1 MSVLEARNITKEFPG
16 TVALDDVSVSFD
28 SGKVHAIVG
37 KNGSGKSTLLKIIS
51 GAQQATSGVL
61 ILDGKE
67 VKIASTT
74 DAFKDGIATV
84 YQELSLIPTL
94 SVTENILLGRMPM
107 KYGMID
113 WNAANSQ
120 VKSLLQELS
129 IDIPVTAKV
138 STLSMWQRQMIEI
151 AKAMSFNPKVLQ
163 LDEPTSSLARHEVAA
178 LFKMVRKL
186 KEKDVIITYVSHKLQ
201 ELWEIADDCTVIRD
215 GKYIGKKNMS
225 ELTHRELIDMMFG
238 DTQVQTR
245 PDDLMVSDK
254 VVLRVNNLTREG
266 KFENV
271 SFELHKGEVLG
282 IAGMLGSGRTE
293 LLKSI
298 FGADKFDGGTVEFG
312 GQTINKHHS
321 SLKKM
326 KSLGMALTPEDR
338 KTEGLVLMSSINR
351 NLVYASLG
359 ALSKFGFM
367 NEKKEKQYIDRQVD
381 ELQIKV
387 ASTAL
392 PVTSLSGGN
401 QQKVVVGNWLNTDP
415 TVMLFD
421 EPSRGI
427 DVAAKQ
433 QIFKIMWDQSRKGI
447 SSIMVS
453 SELEELLEVC
463 QRILIMCEGKIV
475 GQIDPDEVSTNE
487 LYALCM
493 GDSSGEKDQID
504 IPSQNN

>member
-1 MSVLEARNITKEFPG
+1 MSVLEARNITKVFPG

-67 VKIASTT
+67 VKISSTT

-84 YQELSLIPTL
+84 YQELSLVPTL

-113 WNAANSQ
+113 WNAANTQ
-120 VKSLLQELS
+120 VKNLLQELS

-138 STLSMWQRQMIEI
+138 SSLSMWQRQMIEI

-215 GKYIGKKNMS
+215 GKYIGKKDMS
-225 ELTHRELIDMMFG
+225 ELSHRELIDMMFG
-238 DTQVQTR
+238 DTQVQSR
-245 PDDLMVSDK
+245 PDDLMVSDE
-254 VVLRVNNLTREG
+254 VVLKVNNLTREG
-266 KFENV
+266 IFEDV

-298 FGADKFDGGTVEFG
+298 FGADKFDSGTVEFG
-312 GQTINKHHS
+312 GQVINKHHS

-351 NLVYASLG
+351 NLVYASLDS
-359 ALSKFGFM
+359 LSKFGFM
-367 NEKKEKQYIDRQVD
+367 NEKKEKEYIDRQVKD
-381 ELQIKV
+381 LQIKV

-392 PVTSLSGGN
+392 PVMSLSGGN
-401 QQKVVVGNWLNTDP
+401 QQKVVVGNWLNTNP
-415 TVMLFD
+415 SVMFFD

-447 SSIMVS
+447 SSVMVS

-475 GQIDPDEVSTNE
+475 GEVNPDEVQTNE

-493 GDSSGEKDQID
+493 GDSSEGKTEEA
-504 IPSQNN
+504 PSENV

>member
-1 MSVLEARNITKEFPG
+1 
-16 TVALDDVSVSFD
+16 
-28 SGKVHAIVG
+28 
-37 KNGSGKSTLLKIIS
+37 
-51 GAQQATSGVL
+51 
-61 ILDGKE
+61 
-67 VKIASTT
+67 
-74 DAFKDGIATV
+74 
-84 YQELSLIPTL
+84 
-94 SVTENILLGRMPM
+94 
-107 KYGMID
+107 
-113 WNAANSQ
+113 
-120 VKSLLQELS
+120 
-129 IDIPVTAKV
+129 
-138 STLSMWQRQMIEI
+138 
-151 AKAMSFNPKVLQ
+151 
-163 LDEPTSSLARHEVAA
+163 
-178 LFKMVRKL
+178 
-186 KEKDVIITYVSHKLQ
+186 
-201 ELWEIADDCTVIRD
+201 
-215 GKYIGKKNMS
+215 
-225 ELTHRELIDMMFG
+225 
-238 DTQVQTR
+238 
-245 PDDLMVSDK
+245 
-254 VVLRVNNLTREG
+254 
-266 KFENV
+266 
-271 SFELHKGEVLG
+271 
-282 IAGMLGSGRTE
+282 
-293 LLKSI
+293 
-298 FGADKFDGGTVEFG
+298 
-312 GQTINKHHS
+312 
-321 SLKKM
+321 M

>member
-1 MSVLEARNITKEFPG
+1 MSVLEARNITKVFPG

-61 ILDGKE
+61 ILDGNE
-67 VKIASTT
+67 VRISSTT

-84 YQELSLIPTL
+84 YQELSLVPTL

-113 WNAANSQ
+113 WNAANTQ
-120 VKSLLQELS
+120 VRNLLQELS

-138 STLSMWQRQMIEI
+138 SSLSMWQRQMVEI

-178 LFKMVRKL
+178 LFKMIRKL

-215 GKYIGKKNMS
+215 GKYIGKKDMS
-225 ELTHRELIDMMFG
+225 ELSHRELIDMMFG

-245 PDDLMVSDK
+245 PDDLMVSDE
-254 VVLRVNNLTREG
+254 VVLKVNNLTRED

-298 FGADKFDGGTVEFG
+298 FGADKFDDGTVEFG
-312 GQTINKHHS
+312 GHIINRHHS

-351 NLVYASLG
+351 NLVYASLDD
-359 ALSKFGFM
+359 LSSCGFM
-367 NEKKEKQYIDRQVD
+367 NEKKEKQYIDRQVED
-381 ELQIKV
+381 LQIKV
-387 ASTAL
+387 ASTTL

-401 QQKVVVGNWLNTDP
+401 QQKVVVGNWLNTNP
-415 TVMLFD
+415 SVMLFD

-475 GQIDPDEVSTNE
+475 GQVNPDEVSTNE

-493 GDSSGEKDQID
+493 GDSTEENGRQA
-504 IPSQNN
+504 PSDNI

>member
-1 MSVLEARNITKEFPG
+1 MSVLEARNITKVFPG

-120 VKSLLQELS
+120 VKNLLQELS

-245 PDDLMVSDK
+245 PDDLMVSDE

-475 GQIDPDEVSTNE
+475 GQIDPDEISTNE

-493 GDSSGEKDQID
+493 GDRSDGKGNYDN
-504 IPSQNN
+504 PSQNN

>member
-1 MSVLEARNITKEFPG
+1 MSVLEARNITKVFPG

-84 YQELSLIPTL
+84 YQDLSLVPTL

-113 WNAANSQ
+113 WNAANTQ
-120 VKSLLQELS
+120 VKNLLQELS

-138 STLSMWQRQMIEI
+138 SSLSMWQRQMIEI

-215 GKYIGKKNMS
+215 GKYIGKKDMK
-225 ELTHRELIDMMFG
+225 ELSHRELIDMMFG
-238 DTQVQTR
+238 DTQVQSR
-245 PDDLMVSDK
+245 PDDLMVSDD
-254 VVLRVNNLTREG
+254 VVLKVNNLTREG

-298 FGADKFDGGTVEFG
+298 FGADKFDSGTVEFG
-312 GQTINKHHS
+312 GQVINKHHS

-359 ALSKFGFM
+359 VLSKFGFM
-367 NEKKEKQYIDRQVD
+367 NEKKEKEYIDRQVKD
-381 ELQIKV
+381 LQIKV
-387 ASTAL
+387 ASTSL

-401 QQKVVVGNWLNTDP
+401 QQKVVVGNWLNTNP
-415 TVMLFD
+415 SVMLFD

-475 GQIDPDEVSTNE
+475 GEVNPDEIQTNE

-493 GDSSGEKDQID
+493 GDVPEEKNQTDL
-504 IPSQNN
+504 PSQND

>member
-1 MSVLEARNITKEFPG
+1 MSVLEARNITKVFPG

-84 YQELSLIPTL
+84 YQELSLVPTL

-113 WNAANSQ
+113 WNAANTQ
-120 VKSLLQELS
+120 VKNLLQELS

-138 STLSMWQRQMIEI
+138 SSLSMWQRQMIEI

-215 GKYIGKKNMS
+215 GKYIGKKDMK
-225 ELTHRELIDMMFG
+225 ELSHRELIDMMFG
-238 DTQVQTR
+238 DTQVQSR
-245 PDDLMVSDK
+245 PDDLMVSDD
-254 VVLRVNNLTREG
+254 VVLKV
-266 KFENV
+266 KNV

-298 FGADKFDGGTVEFG
+298 FGADKFDSGTVEFG
-312 GQTINKHHS
+312 GQVINKHHS

-359 ALSKFGFM
+359 VLSKFGFM
-367 NEKKEKQYIDRQVD
+367 NEKKEKEYIDRQVKD
-381 ELQIKV
+381 LQIKV
-387 ASTAL
+387 ASTSL

-401 QQKVVVGNWLNTDP
+401 QQKVVVGNWLNTNP
-415 TVMLFD
+415 SVMLFD

-475 GQIDPDEVSTNE
+475 GEVNPDEIQTNE

-493 GDSSGEKDQID
+493 GDMPEEKNQTDL
-504 IPSQNN
+504 PSQND

>member
-1 MSVLEARNITKEFPG
+1 M
-16 TVALDDVSVSFD
+16 
-28 SGKVHAIVG
+28 
-37 KNGSGKSTLLKIIS
+37 
-51 GAQQATSGVL
+51 
-61 ILDGKE
+61 
-67 VKIASTT
+67 
-74 DAFKDGIATV
+74 
-84 YQELSLIPTL
+84 
-94 SVTENILLGRMPM
+94 
-107 KYGMID
+107 
-113 WNAANSQ
+113 
-120 VKSLLQELS
+120 
-129 IDIPVTAKV
+129 
-138 STLSMWQRQMIEI
+138 
-151 AKAMSFNPKVLQ
+151 LQ

-215 GKYIGKKNMS
+215 GKYIGKKDMS
-225 ELTHRELIDMMFG
+225 ELSHRELIDMMFG
-238 DTQVQTR
+238 DTQVQSR
-245 PDDLMVSDK
+245 PDDLMVSDE
-254 VVLRVNNLTREG
+254 VVLKVNNLTREG
-266 KFENV
+266 IFEDV

-298 FGADKFDGGTVEFG
+298 FGADKFDSGTVEFG
-312 GQTINKHHS
+312 GQVINKHHS

-351 NLVYASLG
+351 NLVYASLDS
-359 ALSKFGFM
+359 LSKFGFM
-367 NEKKEKQYIDRQVD
+367 NEKKEKEYIDRQVKD
-381 ELQIKV
+381 LQIKV

-401 QQKVVVGNWLNTDP
+401 QQKVVVGNWLNTNP
-415 TVMLFD
+415 SVMFFD

-447 SSIMVS
+447 SSVMVS

-475 GQIDPDEVSTNE
+475 GEVNPDEVQTNE

-493 GDSSGEKDQID
+493 GDSSEGKTEEV
-504 IPSQNN
+504 PSENV

>member
-1 MSVLEARNITKEFPG
+1 MFIDYLREN
-16 TVALDDVSVSFD
+16 DVRV
-28 SGKVHAIVG
+28 
-37 KNGSGKSTLLKIIS
+37 
-51 GAQQATSGVL
+51 
-61 ILDGKE
+61 
-67 VKIASTT
+67 
-74 DAFKDGIATV
+74 
-84 YQELSLIPTL
+84 L

-113 WNAANSQ
+113 WNAANTQ
-120 VKSLLQELS
+120 VKNLLQELS

-138 STLSMWQRQMIEI
+138 SSLSMWQRQMIEI

-215 GKYIGKKNMS
+215 GKYIGKKDMK
-225 ELTHRELIDMMFG
+225 ELSHRELIDMMFG
-238 DTQVQTR
+238 DTQVQSR
-245 PDDLMVSDK
+245 PDDLMVSDD
-254 VVLRVNNLTREG
+254 VVLKVNNLTREG

-298 FGADKFDGGTVEFG
+298 FGADKFDSGTVEFG
-312 GQTINKHHS
+312 GQVINKHHS

-359 ALSKFGFM
+359 VLSKFGFM
-367 NEKKEKQYIDRQVD
+367 NEKKEKEYIDRQVKD
-381 ELQIKV
+381 LQIKV
-387 ASTAL
+387 ASTSL

-401 QQKVVVGNWLNTDP
+401 QQKVVVGNWLNTNP
-415 TVMLFD
+415 SVMLFD

-447 SSIMVS
+447 SSVMVS

-475 GQIDPDEVSTNE
+475 GEVNPDEIQTNE

-493 GDSSGEKDQID
+493 GDMPEEKNQTDL
-504 IPSQNN
+504 PSQND

>member
-1 MSVLEARNITKEFPG
+1 MSVLEARNITKVFPG

-84 YQELSLIPTL
+84 YQELSLVPTL

-113 WNAANSQ
+113 WNAANTQ
-120 VKSLLQELS
+120 VKNLLQELS

-138 STLSMWQRQMIEI
+138 SSLSMWQRQMIEI

-215 GKYIGKKNMS
+215 GKYIGKKDMK
-225 ELTHRELIDMMFG
+225 ELSHRELIDMMFG
-238 DTQVQTR
+238 DTQVQSR
-245 PDDLMVSDK
+245 PDDLMVSDD
-254 VVLRVNNLTREG
+254 VVLKVNNLTREG

-298 FGADKFDGGTVEFG
+298 FGADKFDSGTVEFG
-312 GQTINKHHS
+312 GQVINKHHS

-359 ALSKFGFM
+359 VLSKFGFM
-367 NEKKEKQYIDRQVD
+367 NEKKEKEYIDRQVKD
-381 ELQIKV
+381 LQIKV
-387 ASTAL
+387 ASTSL

-401 QQKVVVGNWLNTDP
+401 QQKAIVAREVDCNPDLLVAVQPTRGLDVGAIENIHRQLINLRDEDKAVLLVSLELDE
-415 TVMLFD
+415 VM
-421 EPSRGI
+421 S
-427 DVAAKQ
+427 VA
-433 QIFKIMWDQSRKGI
+433 D
-447 SSIMVS
+447 
-453 SELEELLEVC
+453 
-463 QRILIMCEGKIV
+463 RILVMYEGEIV
-475 GQIDPDEVSTNE
+475 GQLDPKKITVEELGLFMSGAKREEV
-487 LYALCM
+487 YDA
-493 GDSSGEKDQID
+493 
-504 IPSQNN
+504 